1 MSRVGDGLETGNKEK
16 FQWEKG
22 DVRRFPAPCVMSL
35 VMH

>member
-16 FQWEKG
+16 FQREKG
-22 DVRRFPAPCVMSL
+22 DVRRFPPCVMSL